1 MDPKSGND
9 TDIICSVI
17 LNHCADQR
25 STKHWSFGFSTL
37 RELVAWNNSFQ
48 LSIEKNFGQFYD
60 MYNSKTVDEI
70 EKENLRNLGKIFALL
85 LVRDII
91 SWKILRFIRL
101 TEQTSASRFF
111 TATIFKEMV
120 FLVGFETLKR
130 RLEDP

>member
-1 MDPKSGND
+1 
-9 TDIICSVI
+9 
-17 LNHCADQR
+17 
-25 STKHWSFGFSTL
+25 
-37 RELVAWNNSFQ
+37 
-48 LSIEKNFGQFYD
+48 